1 VSNLLHMFDT
11 PSIILGPISFTQPV
25 YDQITFEVFDAVEY
39 DFPIPDSMAELI
51 TLQSSEIE
59 SNSIPSSVV
68 PDDTQAM
75 VTHLKSEEL
84 QDQFELNKKKE
95 PVLRRVSCVTHI
107 NDLFFNVISCLRHG
121 KRVLLSALSTTYN

>member
-1 VSNLLHMFDT
+1 MFDT

-25 YDQITFEVFDAVEY
+25 YDQITFEVFDSVEY
-39 DFPIPDSMAELI
+39 DFPISDSMAELI

-75 VTHLKSEEL
+75 VT
-84 QDQFELNKKKE
+84 Q
-95 PVLRRVSCVTHI
+95 
-107 NDLFFNVISCLRHG
+107 
-121 KRVLLSALSTTYN
+121 